1 MSQEVYEQMATR
13 TNGDIYIG
21 VVGPVRVGKSTFT
34 KRVMDIMVLP
44 NMQDEKERQRAQDE
58 LPQSSPGPVI
68 MTTEPKFVPANGAQI
83 AVGNQEMP
91 FKIRFADCVGYIID
105 GVKGYED
112 ENGPKL
118 VHTPWHNEP
127 IPFEDAAKIGTDKI
141 IREHANIGVV
151 LTTDGT
157 VNGIPRESVRPAEQE
172 IIEQLQEIGKPFVI
186 VVNSKMPAHHTAKEL
201 CQELHEQYNAPV
213 ISTSVDQMSLNE
225 VRHILEEALYE
236 FPIAKLEM
244 EKPDWLDVLEENH
257 ELNKLIK
264 QSIDNWTASV
274 NKIRDIER
282 LTKELLQEDFIASAQ
297 VKSVDAGLGHAVI
310 SLQLKNEIF
319 KQICEEWLEEP
330 IQSKKDWLLFIKE
343 SQQARKSH
351 QRFHEAIEQAH
362 KEGYGVTLPTLQE
375 FEPTRP
381 EIIKQNNFYG
391 VKMEVKAPSYHILR
405 IDMTTEFAPLI
416 GSEFYSQQ
424 LLKDLTYAYLHDRD
438 ALWETQLFGTPLYD
452 VMKESIAFKTESVP
466 KHAKARMRQT
476 IEKMVNKG
484 DHGMVT
490 FIL

>member
-44 NMQDEKERQRAQDE
+44 NMEDEKERQRAQDE

-83 AVGNQEMP
+83 SVGNQDMP

-118 VHTPWHNEP
+118 VHTPWHNDP
-127 IPFEDAAKIGTDKI
+127 IPFQDAAKIGTDKI

-151 LTTDGT
+151 MTTDGT
-157 VNGIPRESVRPAEQE
+157 VNGIPRESVRQAEQD
-172 IIEQLQEIGKPFVI
+172 IIDQLQEIGKPFVI
-186 VVNSKMPAHHTAKEL
+186 VVNSKMPAHTTAKEL
-201 CQELHEQYNAPV
+201 CDELHERYNAPV
-213 ISTSVDQMSLNE
+213 ISTSVDQMTLNE
-225 VRHILEEALYE
+225 VKHILEEALYE
-236 FPIAKLEM
+236 FPIKKLEM

-264 QSIDNWTASV
+264 QSIDNWKQSV

-282 LTKELLQEDFIASAQ
+282 LTKELLDEDFIASAQ
-297 VKSVDAGLGHAVI
+297 VKSVDAGLGHAII
-310 SLQLKNEIF
+310 SLQLKNDIF
-319 KQICEEWLEEP
+319 KNICDEWLEEP

-343 SQQARKSH
+343 SQQARKSY
-351 QRFHEAIEQAH
+351 QRFHEAIEQAR
-362 KEGYGVTLPTLQE
+362 KDGYGVTLPTLQE
-375 FEPTRP
+375 FEPSRP
-381 EIIKQNNFYG
+381 EIIKQNNFFG
-391 VKMEVKAPSYHILR
+391 VRMEAKAPSYHILR
-405 IDMTTEFAPLI
+405 IDMAAEFAPLI
-416 GSEFYSQQ
+416 GSEFHSQQ
-424 LLKDLTYAYLHDRD
+424 LLKDLTYAFLHDRD
-438 ALWETQLFGTPLYD
+438 ALWETQLFGTPLFE
-452 VMKESIAFKTESVP
+452 VMKESIAYKTDAVP

-484 DHGMVT
+484 DSGMVT

>member
-44 NMQDEKERQRAQDE
+44 NMEDEKERQRAQDE

-83 AVGNQEMP
+83 SVGNQDMP

-118 VHTPWHNEP
+118 VHTPWHNDP
-127 IPFEDAAKIGTDKI
+127 IPFQDAAKIGTDKI

-151 LTTDGT
+151 MTTDGT
-157 VNGIPRESVRPAEQE
+157 VNGIPRESVRQAEQD
-172 IIEQLQEIGKPFVI
+172 IIDQLQEIGKPFVI
-186 VVNSKMPAHHTAKEL
+186 VVNSKMPAHTTAKEL
-201 CQELHEQYNAPV
+201 CDELHERYNAPV
-213 ISTSVDQMSLNE
+213 ISTSVDQMTLNE
-225 VRHILEEALYE
+225 IKHILEEALYE
-236 FPIAKLEM
+236 FPIKKLEM

-264 QSIDNWTASV
+264 QSIDNWKQSV

-282 LTKELLQEDFIASAQ
+282 LTKELLDEDFIASAQ
-297 VKSVDAGLGHAVI
+297 VKSVDAGLGHAII
-310 SLQLKNEIF
+310 SLQLKNDIF
-319 KQICEEWLEEP
+319 KNICDEWLEEP

-343 SQQARKSH
+343 SQQARKSY
-351 QRFHEAIEQAH
+351 QRFHEAIEQAR
-362 KEGYGVTLPTLQE
+362 KDGYGVTLPTLQE
-375 FEPTRP
+375 FEPSRP
-381 EIIKQNNFYG
+381 EIIKQNNFFG
-391 VKMEVKAPSYHILR
+391 VRMEAKAPSYHILR
-405 IDMTTEFAPLI
+405 IDMAAEFAPLI
-416 GSEFYSQQ
+416 GSEFHSQQ
-424 LLKDLTYAYLHDRD
+424 LLKDLTYAFLHDRD
-438 ALWETQLFGTPLYD
+438 ALWETQLFGTPLFE
-452 VMKESIAFKTESVP
+452 VMKESIAYKTDAVP

-484 DHGMVT
+484 DSGMVT